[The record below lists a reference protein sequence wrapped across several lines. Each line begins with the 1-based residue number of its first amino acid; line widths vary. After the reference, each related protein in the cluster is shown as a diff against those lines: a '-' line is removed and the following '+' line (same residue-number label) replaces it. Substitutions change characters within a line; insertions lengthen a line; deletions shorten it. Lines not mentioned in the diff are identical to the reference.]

1 MTHYKTILF
10 KKQSN
15 DIRRYF
21 KGYTLEDIHLS
32 ENTSFLGS
40 NFFMCREGSVCMS
53 NSLAS
58 ARAQIYS
65 FCTDNLSL
73 HIDQPAL
80 RCAAQG
86 TGSYGHGRRKCW
98 ASCQILPEERRPPRL
113 PTGAWNQDLYPLLAA
128 GVAWAGPSW
137 IQALRFSLRHTCV
150 TTGLFLEPDGF
161 HLTPWVSAIRE
172 DWCYRAMHCLRPK
185 LN

>member
-1 MTHYKTILF
+1 
-10 KKQSN
+10 
-15 DIRRYF
+15 
-21 KGYTLEDIHLS
+21 
-32 ENTSFLGS
+32 
-40 NFFMCREGSVCMS
+40 MCREGSVCMS

-65 FCTDNLSL
+65 FCTDHLSL
-73 HIDQPAL
+73 HIDQPVL

-86 TGSYGHGRRKCW
+86 TGSYSHGRRKCW

-137 IQALRFSLRHTCV
+137 IQALRFRLRHTWV
-150 TTGLFLEPDGF
+150 TTGLFLEPEGF
-161 HLTPWVSAIRE
+161 HPTPWVSAIRE
-172 DWCYRAMHCLRPK
+172 DWCCRATHCLRPK